1 MDNKFDCS
9 MISSGISREN
19 AVSEKISPWF
29 PTKTTFVTIFEI
41 ESCFRSLKIQYC
53 HVSMELMH
61 NSSTVHLLEITNST
75 VFAMAIWF
83 IKFTRKGYKIR
94 WNFEQKPVH

>member
-1 MDNKFDCS
+1 

-41 ESCFRSLKIQYC
+41 ESCFTSLKIQYC

-61 NSSTVHLLEITNST
+61 NSSTVHFLEIYCISYGNMGYQ
-75 VFAMAIWF
+75 VY
-83 IKFTRKGYKIR
+83 KKGIQ
-94 WNFEQKPVH
+94 N